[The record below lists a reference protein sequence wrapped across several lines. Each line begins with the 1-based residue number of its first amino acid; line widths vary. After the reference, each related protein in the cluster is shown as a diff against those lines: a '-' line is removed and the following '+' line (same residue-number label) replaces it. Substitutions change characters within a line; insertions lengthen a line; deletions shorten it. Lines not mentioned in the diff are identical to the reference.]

1 LKTFGRIFFSLFW
14 MAMAASCAPTAGRLP
29 CGPGYPQYGGI
40 GASIS
45 SAGDLRAFSPA

>member
-14 MAMAASCAPTAGRLP
+14 MAMAANCAPTAGRLP
-29 CGPGYPQYGGI
+29 CGPGYLQFGGI

-45 SAGDLRAFSPA
+45 SAGELRVFTLA